1 MEPSTSAEA
10 AAAAA
15 AGGPDPRLELMGS
28 FVIKSL
34 KLKPEKWTRVVT
46 VEEHKGIIKE
56 FLDRNTPVVLI
67 IILTPAAQLVP
78 STTFPL
84 SQLKS
89 KGVYFIKRYALPIPR
104 EDCGNFIIY
113 GDLATRTIDQLSA
126 LVEEVLVPL
135 LSNEDNY
142 RSWPIMVAQ
151 DVQKHVHS
159 LKSTVH
165 QVKGQV
171 SGETILAMPV
181 GVEKIVKAAKE
192 LVETEQCQF
201 DLYLK
206 SAIEGV
212 VIKWAT
218 QIHEVIK
225 ESPSNAFA
233 NGQNPTPHTGEYEV
247 VVVAPRVAVLFL
259 ASSVYYL
266 LIKFKSP
273 HILATPTF
281 ACSYSSKSFVLLY
294 YLFTNDILCA
304 CNMYVLLMLLS

>member
-1 MEPSTSAEA
+1 MDQPSTSAEA
-10 AAAAA
+10 AAAA
-15 AGGPDPRLELMGS
+15 GNGPDPRLELMGS

-34 KLKPEKWTRVVT
+34 KLKPEKWTRVIT

-56 FLDRNTPVVLI
+56 FLDRPTPVVLI

-89 KGVYFIKRYALPIPR
+89 KGVYFIKKYALPIPR
-104 EDCGNFIIY
+104 EDCNNFIIC

-142 RSWPIMVAQ
+142 KSWPIMVAQ

-181 GVEKIVKAAKE
+181 GVEKIVKAANKISE
-192 LVETEQCQF
+192 NPHLQI

-212 VIKWAT
+212 VIKWAN
-218 QIHEVIK
+218 QVHEVIK
-225 ESPSNAFA
+225 ENPANAFL
-233 NGQNPTPHTGEYEV
+233 NGQNPTPHTGKPYGV
-247 VVVAPRVAVLFL
+247 V
-259 ASSVYYL
+259 YL
-266 LIKFKSP
+266 VGKILIFR
-273 HILATPTF
+273 LRQN
-281 ACSYSSKSFVLLY
+281 SYFG
-294 YLFTNDILCA
+294 IIG
-304 CNMYVLLMLLS
+304 

>member
-10 AAAAA
+10 AANAA
-15 AGGPDPRLELMGS
+15 AGGPDSRLEFMGS
-28 FVIKSL
+28 YVIKSL
-34 KLKPEKWTRVVT
+34 KLKSEKWTRVIT
-46 VEEHKGIIKE
+46 VEEHKGVIKE
-56 FLDRNTPVVLI
+56 FLDRPTPVVLV

-89 KGVYFIKRYALPIPR
+89 KGVYFIKKYPQPIPR
-104 EDCGNFIIY
+104 ENCGHFIIV
-113 GDLATRTIDQLSA
+113 GDLATRTIDQLSG

-142 RSWPIMVAQ
+142 NNWPDMVAQ

-181 GVEKIVKAAKE
+181 GIEKIVKAANE
-192 LVETEQCQF
+192 LSETNHCEI

-218 QIHEVIK
+218 QIHDVIK
-225 ESPSNAFA
+225 ECPSNAFL
-233 NGQNPTPHTGEYEV
+233 NGQNPTPHVG
-247 VVVAPRVAVLFL
+247 
-259 ASSVYYL
+259 
-266 LIKFKSP
+266 KF
-273 HILATPTF
+273 
-281 ACSYSSKSFVLLY
+281 FV
-294 YLFTNDILCA
+294 NK
-304 CNMYVLLMLLS
+304 

>member
-1 MEPSTSAEA
+1 MDQPSTSAEA
-10 AAAAA
+10 AAA
-15 AGGPDPRLELMGS
+15 GSGPDPRLELMGS

-34 KLKPEKWTRVVT
+34 KLKPEKWTRVIT
-46 VEEHKGIIKE
+46 VEETKGVIKE
-56 FLDRNTPVVLI
+56 FLDRPTPVVLI
-67 IILTPAAQLVP
+67 IILTQSAQLLP

-84 SQLKS
+84 TQLKS
-89 KGVYFIKRYALPIPR
+89 KGVYFIKKHVQPIPR
-104 EDCGNFIIY
+104 ENCSNFIIS

-135 LSNEDNY
+135 LSNEINY
-142 RSWPIMVAQ
+142 KSWPFMVAQ

-181 GVEKIVKAAKE
+181 GVEKIVKAANE
-192 LVETEQCQF
+192 ISGNPQLQI

-218 QIHEVIK
+218 QVHEVIK
-225 ESPSNAFA
+225 ENPSNAFL
-233 NGQNPTPHTGEYEV
+233 NGQNPTPNAGKLDR
-247 VVVAPRVAVLFL
+247 RVA
-259 ASSVYYL
+259 
-266 LIKFKSP
+266 I
-273 HILATPTF
+273 
-281 ACSYSSKSFVLLY
+281 
-294 YLFTNDILCA
+294 
-304 CNMYVLLMLLS
+304 